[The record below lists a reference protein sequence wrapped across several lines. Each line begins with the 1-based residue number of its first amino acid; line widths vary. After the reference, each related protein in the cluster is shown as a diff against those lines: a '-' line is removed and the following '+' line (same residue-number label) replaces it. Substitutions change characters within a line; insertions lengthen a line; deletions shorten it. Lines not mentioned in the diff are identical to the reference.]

1 MEVATLAQTGINGGA
16 VTAKQ
21 QLFVAEYLVDLNA
34 TQAAIRAGYSQ
45 KTARAMGHENLTKPD
60 IEEAIAEALKERR
73 LRTEITQDR
82 VLEELAA
89 IGFAEV
95 PEETDVRVSDKLVAL
110 DKLAKHLGMF
120 TERIEHSGEITS
132 AIRAMSDEEI
142 LERATDFS
150 NRLLASVSG

>member
-1 MEVATLAQTGINGGA
+1 MTQSL
-16 VTAKQ
+16 TAKQ
-21 QLFVAEYLVDLNA
+21 QCFVAEYLVDLNA
-34 TQAAIRAGYSQ
+34 TQAAIRAGYSE

-110 DKLAKHLGMF
+110 EKLAKHLGMF
-120 TERIEHSGEITS
+120 TERVHHSGDPMRS
-132 AIRAMSDEEI
+132 VRAMSDEEL

-150 NRLLASVSG
+150 NRLLGEREL